1 MRPAHRHVTQTRTRA
16 TRPHHSSFSHKAQVQ
31 HSPCHS
37 LICITISRKAT
48 PRAPQR
54 RQSPG
59 MPSRK
64 SALRWHATPEV
75 EAQHIHTVEQA
86 EALAALPSATAV
98 EVSAVHNKCAS
109 RKRAQVHDGL
119 REGSHQTAATRVT
132 RSASDGCGIQSVLL
146 CDKDLDRIVAPA
158 WWVMEHLF

>member
-1 MRPAHRHVTQTRTRA
+1 
-16 TRPHHSSFSHKAQVQ
+16 
-31 HSPCHS
+31 
-37 LICITISRKAT
+37 
-48 PRAPQR
+48 
-54 RQSPG
+54 

-119 REGSHQTAATRVT
+119 FELLELRVLPVT
-132 RSASDGCGIQSVLL
+132 GVAFSLL
-146 CDKDLDRIVAPA
+146 CCVIRI
-158 WWVMEHLF
+158 WIGLWHQHGG